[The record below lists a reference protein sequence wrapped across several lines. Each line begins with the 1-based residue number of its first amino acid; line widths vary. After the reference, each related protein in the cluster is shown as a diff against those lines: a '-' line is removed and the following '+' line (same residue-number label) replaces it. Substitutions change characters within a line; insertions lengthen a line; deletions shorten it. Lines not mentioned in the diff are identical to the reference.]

1 MRLTI
6 TETAALLDMPERWI
20 RHERERGVLSG
31 NELDLGDAVY
41 LVVAQEFP
49 IGTVEARKDLLRR
62 VVAAVADGN
71 LRIGDLVTM
80 DLQPAANEVIA
91 RHGSFERWKEE
102 RVVATP
108 DVLGGE
114 PRIAGTRLPVRYIG
128 ELVRK
133 GASDE
138 LREDYPEL
146 TEDDLHLSSV
156 YARAYPKI
164 GRPRANQAAPR

>member
-1 MRLTI
+1 MLLTI

-31 NELDLGDAVY
+31 NELELGHAVY
-41 LVVAQEFP
+41 LVVAREFP
-49 IGTVEARKDLLRR
+49 IATLEGRKALLRR

-71 LRIGDLVTM
+71 LRVGGLVKLDLE
-80 DLQPAANEVIA
+80 PAAKEVLA
-91 RHGSFERWKEE
+91 RHSSFERWKQG
-102 RVVATP
+102 RVVTTP

-164 GRPRANQAAPR
+164 GRPRANQADAR